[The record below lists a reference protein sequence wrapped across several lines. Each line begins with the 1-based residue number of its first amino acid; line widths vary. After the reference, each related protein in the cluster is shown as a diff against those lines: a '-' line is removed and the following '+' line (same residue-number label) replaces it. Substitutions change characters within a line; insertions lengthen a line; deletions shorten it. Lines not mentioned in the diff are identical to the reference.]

1 MKKNI
6 LLLLLLTLTCT
17 LCACMA
23 VLPAQSPA
31 ASQKDAPTAVPEAP
45 TAAPEAT
52 PSSEPAVQPSPEPTA
67 VPSLQ
72 LPILSQ
78 IDENVQPGAAG
89 ASLRAIQSAAAL
101 LDWGDATGLDPAE
114 IENAAREW
122 LNTLTDAQ
130 RSSFQ
135 EKLELVN
142 FAVEQLFTDGAPELL
157 EEAGCENT
165 AYPWGG
171 APSEAVQAL
180 LRSAD
185 LS

>member
-1 MKKNI
+1 MKRVI
-6 LLLLLLTLTCT
+6 LLLLLFTLTAV
-17 LCACMA
+17 LCACVA
-23 VLPAQSPA
+23 IQPAPTPTASPA
-31 ASQKDAPTAVPEAP
+31 DTPAPTAEPTPDPTTEPAPDP
-45 TAAPEAT
+45 TAA
-52 PSSEPAVQPSPEPTA
+52 
-67 VPSLQ
+67 PSLQ

-130 RSSFQ
+130 RSSFL
-135 EKLELVN
+135 EKLELVS